1 LRKLIFKL
9 ANQQI
14 NKSIIFTLT
23 HLLIITSVW
32 SQNTVTGTFSGIA
45 NQQIKLVG
53 FNGFDTYVIDSTQA
67 NDKGKFSLSFG
78 KENFGMGY
86 LLSENNKSFVVI
98 LAENENLQLSGVNF
112 ELPESIKIIQG
123 KQNQLFDQ
131 YATQHPRRE
140 QCLSAWDY
148 LTKIYNLDTL
158 FSTQQVPKQ
167 SIETEKKRIKLEDS
181 LFLANL
187 PEGSYVSY
195 YLPLRKLVSSVSVI
209 AQYRT
214 EEIPATFAA
223 FRNMDYTDPRL
234 QKSGLLADV
243 IESHFWLIENS
254 GRSLDS
260 VYIEM
265 QVSINS
271 MLENLLTDEKKL
283 NEITEHLFK
292 FLEQRS
298 LFTASEYLAIKL
310 LNEKSCVLNDDFASQ
325 LESYRAMKKGNTAP
339 DIEFKSDVFAP
350 AYETSNIPHSLSDIK
365 SNYIVVVFGASWCPQ
380 CPQEL
385 SKISGLYKKWKEQSV
400 EVVFVSLDESEKIFK
415 SFAGIFPF
423 ISLCDYKKWESDI
436 VKSYHVF
443 ATPTIYLLNDKREI
457 LLRPNSVSQL
467 DAWVDWYLIQGN
479 K

>member
-1 LRKLIFKL
+1 MRKLIFKL

-214 EEIPATFAA
+214 EEIPATFA
-223 FRNMDYTDPRL
+223 
-234 QKSGLLADV
+234 
-243 IESHFWLIENS
+243 
-254 GRSLDS
+254 
-260 VYIEM
+260 
-265 QVSINS
+265 SI
-271 MLENLLTDEKKL
+271 
-283 NEITEHLFK
+283 
-292 FLEQRS
+292 
-298 LFTASEYLAIKL
+298 
-310 LNEKSCVLNDDFASQ
+310 
-325 LESYRAMKKGNTAP
+325 P
-339 DIEFKSDVFAP
+339 
-350 AYETSNIPHSLSDIK
+350 
-365 SNYIVVVFGASWCPQ
+365 
-380 CPQEL
+380 
-385 SKISGLYKKWKEQSV
+385 
-400 EVVFVSLDESEKIFK
+400 
-415 SFAGIFPF
+415 
-423 ISLCDYKKWESDI
+423 
-436 VKSYHVF
+436 
-443 ATPTIYLLNDKREI
+443 
-457 LLRPNSVSQL
+457 
-467 DAWVDWYLIQGN
+467 
-479 K
+479 